1 MPSQEEMSGVLKFF
15 AVQRW
20 MYLRL
25 RGDSDELEPPRFF
38 VSPAVMKYLS
48 LGDTGE
54 IAASCHHLEIAGTGI
69 VPDAG
74 TFDGS

>member
-1 MPSQEEMSGVLKFF
+1 
-15 AVQRW
+15 
-20 MYLRL
+20 
-25 RGDSDELEPPRFF
+25 
-38 VSPAVMKYLS
+38 MKYLS

-54 IAASCHHLEIAGTGI
+54 IAASCHHLEMAGTGI